1 MSVVNTNVKSL
12 VAQSALAANNKKL
25 TTAMERLSTGS
36 RINSAKD
43 DAAGLAI
50 SSRMESQVRGLN
62 AAIRNANDGISMAQ
76 TAEGAMEEVSNMLQR
91 MRELAVQSSN
101 GVNSAQDRKYLD
113 DEVQQLKSEIDRIV
127 STTTFNGKKLL
138 DGSMSTTLQIG
149 ANAGQNMNVSVADLS
164 TLSLGSVTGAQSASA
179 VTTAVFSGSPATPTV
194 TQMSFNGNGTY
205 NFVLEVGLNSE
216 EAASGTKD
224 RAIYNITAD
233 VINGSA
239 EDVVD
244 KINAALRAA
253 SSNTVT
259 AGNNAGAVFSEAADS
274 IQATYSGKTLSI
286 ENLAGGS
293 IKLYAGTASGYAN
306 SAATIVSGSK
316 LSASGNT
323 ATITSLVGGE
333 NSENVVLGDSAVATT
348 LHKNNAGA
356 TAVPSAV
363 KLTLG
368 GATAANDVIELTLI
382 TGATTKTITTAALT
396 ASETAAAL
404 VTKLQADTD
413 YASSGYTIAVDG
425 TGIKVSRA
433 DGADFTINAANTNTS
448 SPGNLTLTTDESTPV
463 ELVAAT
469 AASSITNGTP
479 ATSAMYLDFL
489 GSDTYTLKFNQNE
502 AGTVASTQTTG
513 VSFTLDGSATSLADA
528 AIAIKAELDLLAD
541 VSGGTAF
548 DWDVSVVGTQI
559 KISDNANNKFQIS
572 SFASEGGGRVVAANE
587 AGQTASGASSTVLLD
602 DTVYQTTAETT
613 AKGLPEVTDVDLT
626 FVGADTYSFTISDGT
641 ATAVIKDVAYVP
653 GTATDTSMKT
663 AIQTAL
669 SRAGM
674 DNVIELVSPATLDGT
689 FTLKH
694 SLGAEIKFE
703 NFASDAAGV
712 LKVTKGSTDT
722 TGADRFLDDTAT
734 ASASVV
740 RSIDVLTSNKSA
752 DAIATIDAALEDISS
767 ERSKL
772 GSIQNRLEFTINNLT
787 NISTNTSASRSRIE
801 DTDYGVETANLA
813 KAQIIQQAA
822 TAMLAQANQ
831 SAQSVLS
838 LLQ

>member
-1 MSVVNTNVKSL
+1 MSVVNTNLKSL
-12 VAQSALAANNKKL
+12 VAQSALTANNKSL

-50 SSRMESQVRGLN
+50 SSRMQSQVRGLN
-62 AAIRNANDGISMAQ
+62 VAIRNANDGISMAQ
-76 TAEGAMEEVSNMLQR
+76 TAEGAMAEVSNMLQR
-91 MRELAVQSSN
+91 MRELAVQSAN
-101 GVNSAQDRKYLD
+101 GVNTAQDRKYLD

-138 DGSMSTTLQIG
+138 DGSMSSTLQIG
-149 ANAGQNMNVSVADLS
+149 TSAGQTLNMSVADLS
-164 TLSLGSVTGAQSASA
+164 TLSLGSVSGAQSASA

-216 EAASGTKD
+216 EGTVGTKD
-224 RAIYNITAD
+224 TAIYNITAN
-233 VINGSA
+233 VVNGSA

-244 KINAALRAA
+244 QINAALRAA

-259 AGNNAGAVFSEAADS
+259 GGVNAGAVFSEAADS
-274 IQATYSGKTLSI
+274 IQATYSGKTVSI

-293 IKLYAGTASGYAN
+293 IKLYAGTASGYA
-306 SAATIVSGSK
+306 SGATIVTGSQ

-333 NSENVVLGDSAVATT
+333 NSENVVLGDNAVATT
-348 LHKNNAGA
+348 ELKNNAGG
-356 TAVPSAV
+356 TAVSSAV
-363 KLTLG
+363 TLTLG
-368 GATAANDVIELTLI
+368 GATAAGDIIELTLI
-382 TGATTKTITTAALT
+382 TGATTKTITTAALS
-396 ASETAAAL
+396 ASETVADL
-404 VTKLQADTD
+404 VTKLQADSD

-433 DGADFTINAANTNTS
+433 DGADFTINAENTNTS

-463 ELVAAT
+463 ELVAAS

-479 ATSAMYLDFL
+479 ASSSMYLDFL

-502 AGTVASTQTTG
+502 TGTVAGTQTTG

-528 AIAIKAELDLLAD
+528 AIAIKAELDTLAD

-587 AGQTASGASSTVLLD
+587 DGQTASGASSTVLLD

-674 DNVIELVSPATLDGT
+674 DNVIELVSPSTLDGT

-722 TGADRFLDDTAT
+722 TGADRFLDDAAT

-752 DAIATIDAALEDISS
+752 DAIATIDAALEDVSS

-772 GSIQNRLEFTINNLT
+772 GSIQNRLEYTVSNMT

>member
-1 MSVVNTNVKSL
+1 
-12 VAQSALAANNKKL
+12 
-25 TTAMERLSTGS
+25 
-36 RINSAKD
+36 
-43 DAAGLAI
+43 
-50 SSRMESQVRGLN
+50 
-62 AAIRNANDGISMAQ
+62 
-76 TAEGAMEEVSNMLQR
+76 
-91 MRELAVQSSN
+91 
-101 GVNSAQDRKYLD
+101 LD
-113 DEVQQLKSEIDRIV
+113 
-127 STTTFNGKKLL
+127 T
-138 DGSMSTTLQIG
+138 
-149 ANAGQNMNVSVADLS
+149 
-164 TLSLGSVTGAQSASA
+164 
-179 VTTAVFSGSPATPTV
+179 
-194 TQMSFNGNGTY
+194 
-205 NFVLEVGLNSE
+205 
-216 EAASGTKD
+216 
-224 RAIYNITAD
+224 
-233 VINGSA
+233 
-239 EDVVD
+239 
-244 KINAALRAA
+244 
-253 SSNTVT
+253 
-259 AGNNAGAVFSEAADS
+259 
-274 IQATYSGKTLSI
+274 
-286 ENLAGGS
+286 
-293 IKLYAGTASGYAN
+293 
-306 SAATIVSGSK
+306 
-316 LSASGNT
+316 
-323 ATITSLVGGE
+323 
-333 NSENVVLGDSAVATT
+333 
-348 LHKNNAGA
+348 
-356 TAVPSAV
+356 
-363 KLTLG
+363 
-368 GATAANDVIELTLI
+368 
-382 TGATTKTITTAALT
+382 
-396 ASETAAAL
+396 
-404 VTKLQADTD
+404 
-413 YASSGYTIAVDG
+413 
-425 TGIKVSRA
+425 
-433 DGADFTINAANTNTS
+433 
-448 SPGNLTLTTDESTPV
+448 
-463 ELVAAT
+463 
-469 AASSITNGTP
+469 
-479 ATSAMYLDFL
+479 
-489 GSDTYTLKFNQNE
+489 
-502 AGTVASTQTTG
+502 
-513 VSFTLDGSATSLADA
+513 
-528 AIAIKAELDLLAD
+528 LAD

-602 DTVYQTTAETT
+602 DTVYKTTAETK
-613 AKGLPEVTDVDLT
+613 AKGLPKVTDVDLA